1 MASHPNIK
9 KMKLIAKVIL
19 IFLISNISF
28 ASSYLS
34 PIDSSFRLKIER
46 LIQCG
51 LKINPIHFNTYPKDR
66 ILKQIVIQQ
75 QEFNNSNCKN
85 LANSVLAEIEHD
97 YQNSSNSL
105 SYSSNIGNYN
115 FQDSN
120 QTSYDKSTVSLSH
133 LSKRNDKFD
142 YELSIQHND
151 NETTFDQT
159 KFNYLINNQRLTIGE
174 LSRNWSSSYET
185 SLILS
190 PHSRTRPG
198 ITLSNNYEY
207 DFNIPFT
214 NNNLT
219 FDYEV
224 FVEKLESNRA
234 IPNAKLIGGRL
245 NLYPNDRLNIALLRT
260 AMWGGDGQSED
271 LNSFLKLLKGR
282 DKSGG
287 DDSVNQ
293 LAGIDL
299 SYKFLDNKNLDL
311 YTQIIGED
319 QDSFLPTKRFYQLGL
334 GYSFLNNNPNK
345 LSIEYMDT
353 GSHGETSGNST
364 NVTYNHGIYQ
374 TGYRYHNDPIGANID
389 GDASKITLNYYT
401 LLNKDDFLNLS
412 ISKTDLNK
420 NSDNRKKY
428 NNRESLH
435 SLNLNY
441 QKQINSNLKLNVI
454 NQFNSIKNNQDQ
466 INLAINLNYAF

>member
-1 MASHPNIK
+1 
-9 KMKLIAKVIL
+9 MKLTLKVLL

-34 PIDSSFRLKIER
+34 PIDISFRLKIDR

-51 LKINPIHFNTYPKDR
+51 LKINPINFNTYPKDK
-66 ILKQIVIQQ
+66 ISKQILIQQ
-75 QEFNNSNCKN
+75 EELNSSCKQ
-85 LANSVLAEIEHD
+85 LTNSVINEIEQD
-97 YQNSSNSL
+97 YQNFKNSL
-105 SYSSNIGNYN
+105 SYSSNAGNYN
-115 FQDSN
+115 FQDIN
-120 QTSYDKSTVSLSH
+120 QKSYDKSTISLSH
-133 LSKRNDKFD
+133 QSKRNDNFD
-142 YELSIQHND
+142 YELSIQKND
-151 NETTFDQT
+151 DKTTFDQT
-159 KFNYLINNQRLTIGE
+159 KFNYLINNQRITIGE

-190 PHSRTRPG
+190 PHSKTRPG

-207 DFNIPFT
+207 DFNIPLT
-214 NNNLT
+214 NNNLK

-224 FVEKLESNRA
+224 FVEKLESNRTIA
-234 IPNAKLIGGRL
+234 NAKLLGGRV

-282 DKSGG
+282 DKSDS

-319 QDSFLPTKRFYQLGL
+319 QDAFLPTKRFYQLGL
-334 GYSFLNNNPNK
+334 GYSFLNNPNPNK
-345 LSIEYMDT
+345 LSIEYLDT
-353 GSHGETSGNST
+353 GSHGRTSDNSK

-374 TGYRYHNDPIGANID
+374 TGYRYKNDPIGANID
-389 GDASKITLNYYT
+389 GDATKISLSYYT
-401 LLNKDDFLNLS
+401 FLNNNDFLNLS

-420 NSDNRKKY
+420 NSDNKKKY
-428 NNRESLH
+428 NNRESLN

-441 QKQINSNLKLNVI
+441 QKQVNQNLKFNLI
-454 NQFNSIKNNQDQ
+454 NQFNSIKNNKDQ
-466 INLAINLNYAF
+466 INSSINLNYSF

>member
-1 MASHPNIK
+1 
-9 KMKLIAKVIL
+9 MKLILKVLI

-34 PIDSSFRLKIER
+34 PIDISFRLKIDR

-51 LKINPIHFNTYPKDR
+51 LKINPINFNTYPKDR
-66 ILKQIVIQQ
+66 ISKQILIQQ
-75 QEFNNSNCKN
+75 EELNSSCKQ
-85 LANSVLAEIEHD
+85 LTNSVINEIEQD
-97 YQNSSNSL
+97 YQNFKNSL
-105 SYSSNIGNYN
+105 SYSSNAGNYN
-115 FQDSN
+115 FQDIN
-120 QTSYDKSTVSLSH
+120 QKSYDKSTISLSH
-133 LSKRNDKFD
+133 QSKRNDNFD
-142 YELSIQHND
+142 YELSIQKND
-151 NETTFDQT
+151 DKTTFDQT
-159 KFNYLINNQRLTIGE
+159 KFNYLINNQRITIGE

-190 PHSRTRPG
+190 PHSKTRPG

-207 DFNIPFT
+207 DFNIPLT
-214 NNNLT
+214 NNNLK

-224 FVEKLESNRA
+224 FVEKLESNRTIA
-234 IPNAKLIGGRL
+234 NAKLLGGRV

-282 DKSGG
+282 DKSDS

-319 QDSFLPTKRFYQLGL
+319 QDAFLPTKRFYQLGL
-334 GYSFLNNNPNK
+334 GYSFLNNPNPNK
-345 LSIEYMDT
+345 LSIEYLDT
-353 GSHGETSGNST
+353 GSHGRTSDNSK

-374 TGYRYHNDPIGANID
+374 TGYRYKNDPIGANID
-389 GDASKITLNYYT
+389 GDATKISLSYYT
-401 LLNKDDFLNLS
+401 FLNNNDFLNLS

-420 NSDNRKKY
+420 NSDNKKKY
-428 NNRESLH
+428 NNRESLN

-441 QKQINSNLKLNVI
+441 QKQVNQNLKFNLI
-454 NQFNSIKNNQDQ
+454 NQFNSIKNNKDQ
-466 INLAINLNYAF
+466 INSSINLNYSF

>member
-1 MASHPNIK
+1 
-9 KMKLIAKVIL
+9 MKLILKVLI

-34 PIDSSFRLKIER
+34 PIDISFRLKIDR

-51 LKINPIHFNTYPKDR
+51 LKINPINFNTYPKDR
-66 ILKQIVIQQ
+66 ISKQILIQQ
-75 QEFNNSNCKN
+75 EELNSSCKQ
-85 LANSVLAEIEHD
+85 LTNSVINEIEQD
-97 YQNSSNSL
+97 YQNFKNSL
-105 SYSSNIGNYN
+105 SYSSNAGNYN
-115 FQDSN
+115 FQDIN
-120 QTSYDKSTVSLSH
+120 QKSYDKSTISLSH
-133 LSKRNDKFD
+133 QSKRNDNFD
-142 YELSIQHND
+142 YELSIQKND
-151 NETTFDQT
+151 DKTTFDQT
-159 KFNYLINNQRLTIGE
+159 KFNYLINNQRITIGE

-190 PHSRTRPG
+190 PHSKTRPG

-207 DFNIPFT
+207 DFNIPLT
-214 NNNLT
+214 NNNLK

-224 FVEKLESNRA
+224 FVEKLESNRTIA
-234 IPNAKLIGGRL
+234 NAKLLGGRV

-282 DKSGG
+282 DKSDS

-319 QDSFLPTKRFYQLGL
+319 QDAFLPTKRFYQLGL
-334 GYSFLNNNPNK
+334 GYSFLNNPNPNK
-345 LSIEYMDT
+345 LSIEYLDT
-353 GSHGETSGNST
+353 GSHGRTSGNSK
-364 NVTYNHGIYQ
+364 NVTYNHGFYQ
-374 TGYRYHNDPIGANID
+374 TGYRYKNDPIGANID
-389 GDASKITLNYYT
+389 GDATKISLSYYT
-401 LLNKDDFLNLS
+401 FLNNNDFLNLS

-420 NSDNRKKY
+420 NSDNKKKY
-428 NNRESLH
+428 NNRESLN

-441 QKQINSNLKLNVI
+441 QKQVNQNLKFNLI
-454 NQFNSIKNNQDQ
+454 NQFNSIKNNKDQ
-466 INLAINLNYAF
+466 INSSINLNYSF

>member
-1 MASHPNIK
+1 
-9 KMKLIAKVIL
+9 
-19 IFLISNISF
+19 
-28 ASSYLS
+28 
-34 PIDSSFRLKIER
+34 
-46 LIQCG
+46 
-51 LKINPIHFNTYPKDR
+51 
-66 ILKQIVIQQ
+66 
-75 QEFNNSNCKN
+75 
-85 LANSVLAEIEHD
+85 
-97 YQNSSNSL
+97 
-105 SYSSNIGNYN
+105 
-115 FQDSN
+115 
-120 QTSYDKSTVSLSH
+120 
-133 LSKRNDKFD
+133 
-142 YELSIQHND
+142 
-151 NETTFDQT
+151 
-159 KFNYLINNQRLTIGE
+159 
-174 LSRNWSSSYET
+174 
-185 SLILS
+185 
-190 PHSRTRPG
+190 
-198 ITLSNNYEY
+198 
-207 DFNIPFT
+207 
-214 NNNLT
+214 
-219 FDYEV
+219 
-224 FVEKLESNRA
+224 
-234 IPNAKLIGGRL
+234 
-245 NLYPNDRLNIALLRT
+245 
-260 AMWGGDGQSED
+260 MWGGDGQSED

-282 DKSGG
+282 DKSDS

-353 GSHGETSGNST
+353 GSHGETSDNST

-412 ISKTDLNK
+412 ISKTYLNK